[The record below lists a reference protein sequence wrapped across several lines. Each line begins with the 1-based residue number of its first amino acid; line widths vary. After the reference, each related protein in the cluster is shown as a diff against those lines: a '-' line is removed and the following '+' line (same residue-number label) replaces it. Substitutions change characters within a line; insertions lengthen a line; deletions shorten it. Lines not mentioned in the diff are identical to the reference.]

1 MIPFIFKISVENN
14 SIHFFPVRND
24 YPFFK
29 KKSPNA
35 FLAKIEDAI
44 QRTFDRLMI
53 LQRSLKRKPIDDRS
67 IEKLLIEINRFTF
80 GSDGLWIKTLES
92 DNEKVLH
99 TFTLVSKSQLFQM
112 QRIKRKQDD
121 QVESSNKKRRLGS
134 ISGSDGTIYFRP
146 WQ

>member
-29 KKSPNA
+29 TKSPNA
-35 FLAKIEDAI
+35 FLARIEDAI
-44 QRTFDRLMI
+44 QRTFDRLMT
-53 LQRSLKRKPIDDRS
+53 LQRSLKRKPLDNQAV
-67 IEKLLIEINRFTF
+67 EKLLIEINRFTF

-92 DNEKVLH
+92 DNSKVLH
-99 TFTLVSKSQLFQM
+99 TFTLVSKSQLFQI
-112 QRIKRKQDD
+112 QRVKRKQDD
-121 QVESSNKKRRLGS
+121 QIESTNKKRRLGS
-134 ISGSDGTIYFRP
+134 ISDSEGNIYFRP